1 MMARKP
7 NEQVD
12 EELEQR
18 AADSPNVKDITPE
31 WILNASDY
39 DWREVFGSH
48 VEVVYH
54 PCLDGNIG
62 FERVN
67 DNVIRVWK

>member
-1 MMARKP
+1 MARKP

-12 EELEQR
+12 EELEQ
-18 AADSPNVKDITPE
+18 AAATAPNVKDITPE
-31 WILNASDY
+31 WIQTASEF
-39 DWREVFGSH
+39 DWREMFGPQ

-67 DNVIRVWK
+67 DKVIRVWK